1 MCTRDRNWRRYQK
14 KLHIRKKLIKLNKYG
29 YYFSYDV
36 NDIRMQTSLWCENW
50 NKKYF
55 FHNYYER
62 SRFSS
67 NKPSKYRDKKKSCR
81 GRSWSLR
88 EKDKLIE
95 KKEIEESL
103 YG

>member
-1 MCTRDRNWRRYQK
+1 MCVRDRRWRRYQK
-14 KLHIRKKLIKLNKYG
+14 KLHIRKKLKKFNKYG

-36 NDIRMQTSLWCENW
+36 NDIRMQNTIWSDKWGERNF
-50 NKKYF
+50 Y
-55 FHNYYER
+55 NYYER

-67 NKPSKYRDKKKSCR
+67 NKPSRYRDKKKSCR

-88 EKDKLIE
+88 EKDKLIA
-95 KKEIEESL
+95 KNEIEESL